1 MTISIGMIGTA
12 GRTFSMKIFKR
23 ILALTILIVVILA
36 VTYFVFTYG
45 ELQKINI

>member
-1 MTISIGMIGTA
+1 
-12 GRTFSMKIFKR
+12 MKIFKR
-23 ILALTILIVVILA
+23 ILALTILIVVVLL